1 MDILVCFRICIGLI
15 GPAILILAKLS
26 GTKVIGIPVYFV
38 LLRDIGLLL
47 RDIGPAILI

>member
-1 MDILVCFRICIGLI
+1 MVLSH
-15 GPAILILAKLS
+15 LILNDTVKLEVDFS
-26 GTKVIGIPVYFV
+26 SRTKVIGIPVYFV